1 MGIEKDFIA
10 LMKSEGFR
18 VNETILDALDEF
30 VGIVSDEN
38 DAMQEDADTE
48 GKLTMD
54 EA

>member
-10 LMKSEGFR
+10 LMKSEGYR

-38 DAMQEDADTE
+38 ETMQEDADTE
-48 GKLTMD
+48 QKVMMGED
-54 EA
+54 